1 MTEKHAPASRAMLM
15 TMRIRR
21 YGAEHIT
28 HYGRSRATLDAT
40 GRQDW
45 GQLFAPYCPGG
56 HHGHQIWCKKSS
68 CGFLKLLSEAS
79 VQKARNEPSTQLTEA
94 TCCVD
99 RLNARMKAE
108 ELS

>member
-79 VQKARNEPSTQLTEA
+79 SKGT
-94 TCCVD
+94 
-99 RLNARMKAE
+99 
-108 ELS
+108 